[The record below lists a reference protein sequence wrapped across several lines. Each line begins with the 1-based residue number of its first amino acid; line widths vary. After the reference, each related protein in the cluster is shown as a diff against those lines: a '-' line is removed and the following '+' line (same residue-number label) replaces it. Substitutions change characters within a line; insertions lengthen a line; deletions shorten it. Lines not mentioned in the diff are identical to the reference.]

1 MDIDEILINLKVLS
15 ELQVHQKLITRGQY
29 LNIEYVSIIPEFI
42 RRWQRQD
49 NRNETIKKITLVVHS
64 AIEVIEKDK
73 MKSTTKNNTPNN
85 NDTSIMTHN
94 LLEPENENDPKLEQ
108 LSKLVDKKKSGYD
121 IKIYLENSLSGLKA
135 LKETYGTCSQT
146 CARLD
151 VIINKVEE
159 ALK

>member
-15 ELQVHQKLITRGQY
+15 EVQVHQKLITRGQY
-29 LNIEYVSIIPEFI
+29 LNIEYVSIIPEFF

-73 MKSTTKNNTPNN
+73 IKSINNMPNK
-85 NDTSIMTHN
+85 NDTAIMTHN
-94 LLEPENENDPKLEQ
+94 LLQSENESEPKLEQ

-151 VIINKVEE
+151 VIINKIEE

>member
-29 LNIEYVSIIPEFI
+29 LNIEYVSIIPEFF

-73 MKSTTKNNTPNN
+73 IKSINNMPNK
-85 NDTSIMTHN
+85 NDTAIMTHN
-94 LLEPENENDPKLEQ
+94 LLQSENESEPKLEQ